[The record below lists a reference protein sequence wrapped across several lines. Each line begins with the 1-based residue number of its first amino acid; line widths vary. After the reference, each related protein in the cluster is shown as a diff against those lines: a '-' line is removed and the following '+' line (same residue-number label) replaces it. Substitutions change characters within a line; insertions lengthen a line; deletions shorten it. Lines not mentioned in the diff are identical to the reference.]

1 MRSIHNT
8 TLHMPSNAPSNHARD
23 RTPACTWSSACTGPC
38 SAAGPH
44 PAGLAGACS
53 TRLYRPSLAPSSPSR
68 GRAARRT
75 LAAAA
80 RLGGPGARGAEAQV
94 AAGERGERAQL
105 GLRRRH
111 LRGRAAA
118 AHEAAQGAAARLLRP
133 AARLSA
139 RACPSCVVIPTCSG
153 RPCCAPSSQ
162 TCAVCRVHSYALTS
176 GPPHPNH
183 QPQLCSPCAQHP
195 AHLASMRA
203 PETFRVC
210 ASAQRPLESRTRC
223 RVRTRPPF
231 SIGIGSNK
239 A

>member
-1 MRSIHNT
+1 MQ
-8 TLHMPSNAPSNHARD
+8 NAPYPQHNLTHAKQCTVQPCERPHANMPVVLGML
-23 RTPACTWSSACTGPC
+23 RTLLSSR
-38 SAAGPH
+38 AAP
-44 PAGLAGACS
+44 S
-53 TRLYRPSLAPSSPSR
+53 RTRRRLQHLPSWPLLAPSSPSR

-139 RACPSCVVIPTCSG
+139 RACPSCVLIPTCSG
-153 RPCCAPSSQ
+153 RPCCAPSSNHVQ
-162 TCAVCRVHSYALTS
+162 CAVSTSYALTS
-176 GPPHPNH
+176 GPPHP
-183 QPQLCSPCAQHP
+183 

-203 PETFRVC
+203 TETFGSVLERSAPCNC
-210 ASAQRPLESRTRC
+210 AHAAGGVPGCLSA
-223 RVRTRPPF
+223 
-231 SIGIGSNK
+231 
-239 A
+239 